1 MSWSQKRVLSR
12 PGDDLIKVHRV
23 PELLVGTDYGTEQ
36 SWRREMG
43 WEGAGVGGDRGQH
56 RGFCGMRIGER
67 VWLYFE
73 GRADWIF

>member
-43 WEGAGVGGDRGQH
+43 WERAGVGG
-56 RGFCGMRIGER
+56 
-67 VWLYFE
+67 
-73 GRADWIF
+73 

>member
-1 MSWSQKRVLSR
+1 MGLSR
-12 PGDDLIKVHRV
+12 
-23 PELLVGTDYGTEQ
+23 VGGGRWGGKGQ
-36 SWRREMG
+36 VW
-43 WEGAGVGGDRGQH
+43 GGDRGQH